1 MINILKEG
9 IKTVKQNVPG
19 MKSMGLIDLR
29 NNGASVII
37 SEPANDKK
45 IEDTAVFQSEIYRQA
60 VKSLKLSSQEPSQEK
75 KVTEILIK
83 TKSESYVLVSV
94 TGNFVGSIV
103 VDTQKTNMGIC
114 RAVVNKIKM
123 KITETLRDSL

>member
-60 VKSLKLSSQEPSQEK
+60 VKSLKLSSQESSQEK

-94 TGNFVGSIV
+94 TGNFVGSMV

-114 RAVVNKIKM
+114 RAVVNKM

>member
-60 VKSLKLSSQEPSQEK
+60 VKSLKLSSQESSQEK

>member
-1 MINILKEG
+1 MINVLKEG
-9 IKTVKQNVPG
+9 IETVKNNVPG

-29 NNGASVII
+29 NSSVII

-60 VKSLKLSSQEPSQEK
+60 VKSLNLFNKESSKEK

-114 RAVVNKIKM
+114 RAIVDKIKM
-123 KITETLRDSL
+123 KVTETLRDNL